1 MKYTYTE
8 SCSRFDV
15 FEICIEVDRIEGN
28 PFTDYTLEAEFTSPL
43 RRTHVE
49 GFYDGNRLFKVR
61 YMPSVEGEHTVSV
74 SGSFLEKP
82 LSISFSVGKA
92 KKNAHGPVHVQ
103 DTYHFAYEDGT
114 PYVSV
119 GTTCYVWHLQSDACI
134 EQTLASLEKAGF
146 NKIRFCIFPKH
157 YVFNLKE
164 PRSYPYEGTPMDSS
178 VLTEENFMSYTY
190 KTEGN
195 HWDFTRFCPEYFQH
209 IEYCIRELGKRG
221 IEADLI
227 LMHPYDRWGFSC
239 MPPEANDLYYHYVIN
254 RFASFANVWW
264 SLANEYDLF
273 PQKTMED
280 WEHYAQLLV
289 QYDPYGHLRSI
300 HNCRLVYDH
309 SRSWV
314 THVSY
319 QRVDLYKGAELT
331 DELRTR
337 YGKPVVNDE
346 IAYEGNIQHGWGN
359 ITGQEM
365 LRRFYE
371 TAIRGGYP
379 GHSETYL
386 DDSNLLWW
394 SHGGT
399 LHGESWKRFAFL
411 KQLILD
417 FPRGEIAPLM
427 NEWDSVSGVPET
439 EWFLPVKSMY
449 LYYYSFM
456 RPSFRDFYIDDT
468 TRFRVEVIDTWEC
481 TIEDRGICSGHF
493 RIDLP
498 ARQYMAVR
506 LTKVSE

>member
-1 MKYTYTE
+1 
-8 SCSRFDV
+8 
-15 FEICIEVDRIEGN
+15 
-28 PFTDYTLEAEFTSPL
+28 
-43 RRTHVE
+43 
-49 GFYDGNRLFKVR
+49 
-61 YMPSVEGEHTVSV
+61 
-74 SGSFLEKP
+74 
-82 LSISFSVGKA
+82 
-92 KKNAHGPVHVQ
+92 
-103 DTYHFAYEDGT
+103 
-114 PYVSV
+114 
-119 GTTCYVWHLQSDACI
+119 
-134 EQTLASLEKAGF
+134 
-146 NKIRFCIFPKH
+146 
-157 YVFNLKE
+157 
-164 PRSYPYEGTPMDSS
+164 
-178 VLTEENFMSYTY
+178 
-190 KTEGN
+190 
-195 HWDFTRFCPEYFQH
+195 
-209 IEYCIRELGKRG
+209 
-221 IEADLI
+221 
-227 LMHPYDRWGFSC
+227 
-239 MPPEANDLYYHYVIN
+239 
-254 RFASFANVWW
+254 
-264 SLANEYDLF
+264 
-273 PQKTMED
+273 
-280 WEHYAQLLV
+280 
-289 QYDPYGHLRSI
+289 
-300 HNCRLVYDH
+300 
-309 SRSWV
+309 
-314 THVSY
+314 
-319 QRVDLYKGAELT
+319 
-331 DELRTR
+331 
-337 YGKPVVNDE
+337 
-346 IAYEGNIQHGWGN
+346 
-359 ITGQEM
+359 M